1 MLVPFNFLMATKKFK
16 CDNVTYIWTDGSPTD
31 CLWWQPD
38 YPKSEFAEFSCV
50 TVNNLNID
58 EMNIKRFQIWETD
71 WLYDNPAY
79 IPGQYDDMKECSD
92 DGSNVICKYDPNTCK
107 CSAAFYVSKGLTFS
121 EYWCKI

>member
-1 MLVPFNFLMATKKFK
+1 
-16 CDNVTYIWTDGSPTD
+16 
-31 CLWWQPD
+31 
-38 YPKSEFAEFSCV
+38 
-50 TVNNLNID
+50 
-58 EMNIKRFQIWETD
+58 MNIKRFQIWETD

-121 EYWCKI
+121 EYWCKIWVEKMWVSARNYKTYNNDTYHDNHYYYSFNNIINHINEYHH